1 MEELAKLLAE
11 DPRMLRRY
19 MAMLQLQSTSYRDQ
33 MTLLAEEQKQL
44 KEQVAKWN
52 ATPKDERETLAKEFQ
67 ASYAKQGGQVVEAAT
82 KIRENME
89 TWLPLDVKTDHPE
102 VQAALT
108 RSEKIVQLTAESTNP
123 ENTEAPAQALT
134 EMRALARFAA
144 EAQRHQLDQQS
155 KDERARR
162 KPADR
167 SRRADHRAFRAN
179 ENRGIVRQR

>member
-1 MEELAKLLAE
+1 MWEEKKKIMEELAKLLAE

-19 MAMLQLQSTSYRDQ
+19 MAMLQLQGTSYRDQ

-52 ATPKDERETLAKEFQ
+52 ATPKDDREALAKEFQ

-82 KIRENME
+82 KIHENME

-108 RSEKIVQLTAESTNP
+108 RAEKLRQTAAES
-123 ENTEAPAQALT
+123 AQ
-134 EMRALARFAA
+134 
-144 EAQRHQLDQQS
+144 
-155 KDERARR
+155 
-162 KPADR
+162 
-167 SRRADHRAFRAN
+167 
-179 ENRGIVRQR
+179 